1 MKKQNVLNKF
11 GFLGFNTVAS
21 LRKGTS
27 VIPDVPGV
35 YLVLYTSK
43 GNPDFINPGTGGFFK
58 GKNPNVSIEEL
69 QANWID
75 NEPIIYIGKAKSLHK
90 RIKQYMDFG
99 SGCPVGHY
107 GGRYIWQI
115 KDSGSLIICWKP
127 IIDQN
132 PADIESRLIQEFK
145 AQHNG
150 QRPFANLIG

>member
-1 MKKQNVLNKF
+1 MQTPQRLKQL

-27 VIPDVPGV
+27 VIPDVPCV

-43 GNPDFINPGTGGFFK
+43 SNPDFINPGTGGFFK

-75 NEPIIYIGKAKSLHK
+75 NEPIIYIGKATSLHR
-90 RIKQYMDFG
+90 RIWLYIKFG
-99 SGCPVGHY
+99 NGHPVGHY

-127 IIDQN
+127 ITDQD